1 MYQLRLTLPTPE
13 ENMALDEALLEACEA
28 GQLAGG
34 VLRLWE
40 SPKYFVVLGRSSDP
54 QVEVDLAACRRE
66 GVPVLRRPSGGGTVL
81 AGPGC
86 LMYAVVLEYRALPH
100 LRAVDAAHCYVLE
113 RIAAALALQVPGV
126 AHAGISDLA
135 IAAEDSRTLRAYP
148 RTRLEVSSGRE
159 SLDNQAVLGRALKV
173 SGNALRAK
181 RDHFLYHGTLLYN
194 FALDRIGRLLATP
207 TRVPTYRQDRAHGEF
222 VTNLPLDRDEIEQAL
237 IQAWNARQPLADWPR
252 ERVAELVATKY
263 EVGIEHG

>member
-1 MYQLRLTLPTPE
+1 MYQLRLTLPTPA
-13 ENMALDEALLEACEA
+13 ENVALDEALLEACEA

-40 SPKYFVVLGRSSDP
+40 SPEYFVVLGRSSDP
-54 QVEVDLAACRRE
+54 QVQVDLAACRRK
-66 GVPVLRRPSGGGTVL
+66 GVPVLRRVSGGGTVL

-86 LMYAVVLEYRALPH
+86 LMYAVVLEYETLPH
-100 LRAVDAAHCYVLE
+100 LRAVDAAHRYVLE

-135 IAAEDSRTLRAYP
+135 IGGKNASVR
-148 RTRLEVSSGRE
+148 
-159 SLDNQAVLGRALKV
+159 KI

-181 RDHFLYHGTLLYN
+181 RDHFLYHGTLLYD
-194 FALDRIGRLLATP
+194 FALDRIGQLLATP

-237 IQAWNARQPLADWPR
+237 IQAWDARQPLADWPC

-263 EVGIEHG
+263 TRQDVG